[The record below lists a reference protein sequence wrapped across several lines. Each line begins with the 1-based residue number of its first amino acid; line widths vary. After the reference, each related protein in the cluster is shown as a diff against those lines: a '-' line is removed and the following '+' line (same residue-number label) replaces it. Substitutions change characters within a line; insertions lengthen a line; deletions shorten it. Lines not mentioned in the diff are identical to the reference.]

1 MKKTILS
8 IALIAI
14 SFMTFAQVGIGIT
27 IPNPSAALDVTSTT
41 KGFLPPRMT
50 AQQRNAIATPANGL
64 TVYCTNCGSGGQPQY
79 YNGTSW
85 VNMVGGAAAA
95 PVSTVFIA
103 SGVSKVFM
111 AHNLGADTSLD
122 SHTPVQGI
130 HGNYYQWGIIGS
142 VADDTT
148 SSAAISGWNTTAAVN
163 GSWSDASKTVNDP
176 CPEGFGLI
184 SCKVFLAKL

>member
-41 KGFLPPRMT
+41 RGLLPPRMT
-50 AQQRNAIATPANGL
+50 QAQRNAITTPAAGL
-64 TVYCTNCGSGGQPQY
+64 IVYCTNCGA
-79 YNGTSW
+79 NGELELFNGSAW
-85 VNMVGGAAAA
+85 VNVVGGEAQAG
-95 PVSTVFIA
+95 VSTVFIA

-122 SHTPVQGI
+122 PHTPVQGI